1 MENATDGLLM
11 AGSMLIG
18 IIVISLF
25 VYMFSSMGGIAK
37 DFQENI
43 DLGAVQK
50 FNEPFEKYI
59 GREDLTAHDL
69 LTVYNLVNQVN
80 NEADMK
86 IIELKGITT
95 QDIKNI
101 SAFLSNQKTYK
112 LLSENV
118 KYSTETQKINYI
130 EFKEVK

>member
-1 MENATDGLLM
+1 MENATNGLIM
-11 AGSMLIG
+11 AGSVLVG
-18 IIVISLF
+18 VIIISLF

-37 DFQENI
+37 EFQENI

-118 KYSTETQKINYI
+118 RYSTGTQKINYI
-130 EFKEVK
+130 EFKEVR

>member
-1 MENATDGLLM
+1 MENATNGLIM
-11 AGSMLIG
+11 AGSVLVG
-18 IIVISLF
+18 VIIISLF

-37 DFQENI
+37 EFQENI

-59 GREDLTAHDL
+59 GREDLTVHDL

>member
-1 MENATDGLLM
+1 MENATNGLIM
-11 AGSMLIG
+11 AGSVLVG
-18 IIVISLF
+18 VIIISLF

-37 DFQENI
+37 EFQENI

>member
-1 MENATDGLLM
+1 MENATNGLIM
-11 AGSMLIG
+11 AGSVLVG
-18 IIVISLF
+18 VIIISLF

-37 DFQENI
+37 EFQENI

-59 GREDLTAHDL
+59 GRENLTAHDL